1 MNYYWQELGIM
12 SVLHRGSMHV
22 LYLINDLNCVLKC
35 LPSIYFIDLEIHD
48 TTDTARPALY
58 LDLHL
63 EMHSEDRLKTK
74 LYDKRYMISIFP
86 LGIFHLYVA
95 TFQQHMNTEFELAI
109 FLFALIAAMEL
120 GTNYTNIMMKVTPVT
135 INQTMKV
142 WTWIWNI

>member
-1 MNYYWQELGIM
+1 
-12 SVLHRGSMHV
+12 
-22 LYLINDLNCVLKC
+22 
-35 LPSIYFIDLEIHD
+35 
-48 TTDTARPALY
+48 
-58 LDLHL
+58 
-63 EMHSEDRLKTK
+63 
-74 LYDKRYMISIFP
+74 MISIFP

-142 WTWIWNI
+142 